1 MIISNCHRIVGG
13 TGEGITLITFQPI
26 NFLAMVNANT
36 GTVTDPLHEL
46 HGKSLKGSILILPY
60 AIGSSVGAYAI
71 YSLREHGN
79 APNAVV
85 CSKADI
91 ITASGCALANI
102 PVVDLPSRTPLSSLK
117 QGLKARV
124 EADARRILVVFPS
137 QSTPNKLNTSELFHA
152 PVG

>member
-1 MIISNCHRIVGG
+1 MIISNLRRIVGG
-13 TGEGITLITFQPI
+13 TGEGKILVTIQPI
-26 NFLAMVNANT
+26 NFLAMVNAYT
-36 GTVTDPLHEL
+36 GTITDPLHEL
-46 HGKSLKGSILILPY
+46 HGKSLKGSVLILPY

-71 YSLREHGN
+71 YSLKEYGN

-102 PVVDLPSRTPLSSLK
+102 PLVDLPNRIPFSSLK

-124 EADARRILVVFPS
+124 EADARRVVIMEFS
-137 QSTPNKLNTSELFHA
+137 
-152 PVG
+152 

>member
-1 MIISNCHRIVGG
+1 MIISNLRRIVGG
-13 TGEGITLITFQPI
+13 TGEGKILVTIQPI
-26 NFLAMVNANT
+26 NFLAMVNAYT
-36 GTVTDPLHEL
+36 GTITDPLHEL
-46 HGKSLKGSILILPY
+46 HGKSLKRSVLILPY

-71 YSLREHGN
+71 YSLKEYGN

-102 PVVDLPSRTPLSSLK
+102 PLVDLPNRIPFSSLK

-124 EADARRILVVFPS
+124 EADARRVVIMEFS
-137 QSTPNKLNTSELFHA
+137 
-152 PVG
+152 